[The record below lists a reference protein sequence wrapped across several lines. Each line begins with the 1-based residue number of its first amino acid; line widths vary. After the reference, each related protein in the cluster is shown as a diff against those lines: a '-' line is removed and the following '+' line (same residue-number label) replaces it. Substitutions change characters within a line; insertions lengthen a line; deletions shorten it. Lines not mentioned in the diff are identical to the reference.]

1 MQETIYYHF
10 KKNYIWLMLNVMALV
25 LIASC
30 LLKSLSYACWWEFQV
45 LTGLF
50 IFTLLI
56 WIYKYAIKQP
66 MAVITD
72 ETIKIDHSNPIAWKD
87 IELAEERMVKC
98 CGKERRVIV
107 LLPKKGLDYKYS
119 FLQKHNGEFTPFCLP
134 LYGILTPEDEEKVFR
149 IVAEKVGLKA
159 L

>member
-30 LLKSLSYACWWEFQV
+30 LLKNLSYACWWEFQV
-45 LTGLF
+45 LTSLF

>member
-10 KKNYIWLMLNVMALV
+10 KKNYVWLV
-25 LIASC
+25 LNILALALLGSC
-30 LLKSLSYACWWEFQV
+30 LFKSLSYACWWEFQV
-45 LTGLF
+45 LFGLF
-50 IFTLLI
+50 VITLLV
-56 WIYKYAIKQP
+56 WIYKYAMKQP

-72 ETIKIDHSNPIAWKD
+72 DTIKIDHSNPIAWKD
-87 IELAEERMVKC
+87 IESAEERMVKC

-107 LLPKKGLDYKYS
+107 LLPKKGIDYKYS
-119 FLQKHNGEFTPFCLP
+119 FLQKHNGDFTAFCLP

-149 IVAEKVGLKA
+149 IVADKVGLKA